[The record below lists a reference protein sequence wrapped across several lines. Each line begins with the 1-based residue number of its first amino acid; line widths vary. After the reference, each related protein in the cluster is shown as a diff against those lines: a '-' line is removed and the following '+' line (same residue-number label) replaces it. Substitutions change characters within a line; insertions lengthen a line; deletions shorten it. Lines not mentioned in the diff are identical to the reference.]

1 MSLKLPRMSLLLTC
15 EPEPELLEEY
25 LRECW
30 ERLEDC
36 RHKMIGC
43 RAQYE
48 GDVRDALQSITK
60 VTVVGMLWGTSS

>member
-1 MSLKLPRMSLLLTC
+1 MSLLLTC

-30 ERLEDC
+30 ERLDYC
-36 RHKMIGC
+36 RDIMVGC
-43 RAQYE
+43 RTQYE
-48 GDVRDALQSITK
+48 GDMRDVLQSFTK